1 MIVNREDDEIAANLK
16 QEEYTK
22 TLDTTIEIDKKL
34 NLGTGDDELI
44 ENVVKTAKSGM
55 GLVGAFVPDQVVT
68 DTLKSTKPE

>member
-55 GLVGAFVPDQVVT
+55 GLVGAFVPD
-68 DTLKSTKPE
+68 